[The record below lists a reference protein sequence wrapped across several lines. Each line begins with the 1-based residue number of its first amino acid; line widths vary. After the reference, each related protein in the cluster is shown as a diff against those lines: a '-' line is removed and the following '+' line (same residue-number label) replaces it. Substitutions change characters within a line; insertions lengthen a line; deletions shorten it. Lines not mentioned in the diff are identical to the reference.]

1 MSSHNIWADTSLAPF
16 YGTVTSAAVF
26 VVQAAYLGAKKND
39 TKRADRVAT
48 RRLSVS
54 FWLILRII
62 GCVAWLILT
71 IFSSSL
77 KKGSYVWY
85 EDQDF
90 RALAACITSVYATAL
105 AAVSLSRHRI
115 ATWHLNTVLLV
126 SLMTYSY
133 RDLYP
138 LGTFTRVPKD
148 LHEGWLL
155 WAKIALLTIVG
166 LVIPLLTPPEYIPVD
181 DDDPA
186 LDLNPGQKAP
196 LLLRLLFAYLDPLVY
211 LAYRDP
217 ESVPEKL
224 PPLAYALSSK
234 VQVKDAFPFLD
245 PFSGDRVYSLFRG
258 LLKYHRK
265 TAIQLTLLTIVKTLL
280 TFVAPVGINRLL
292 HYLET
297 KGEGAIVRP
306 WVWISWLFLG
316 PFLRSMMME
325 WFMHKS
331 TSTMACTQ
339 GILTQLVFKHALRIR
354 LDLESQKT
362 VKSNIIGR
370 INTLA
375 TADVGSITEPSLP
388 MNLYEVVWA
397 PFNLLL
403 TIGFLYSI
411 LDWSALVGL
420 AIMLICIPVP
430 GYLSQMMRDVQKKS
444 MKKMDA
450 RIQKVTEAMSMLR
463 MIKLFGWEPRMR
475 DQIDERRVDELTYVR
490 WNKIL
495 VLLTAHANFLIP
507 LLTMIGTYAT
517 FTLIMHRQLTAAI
530 VFSSIT
536 VFEILRQKFRL
547 VVNGIPA
554 IVQAKVSLDRVN
566 DFLRRT
572 ELLDAF
578 SAVDNVAVNA
588 AHDKLGFRN
597 AEFVWSSESRRDFK
611 LRIEDEL
618 FFDTGIN
625 LIVGLTGAGK
635 TSLLLALLGEMHFV
649 PSGPDSWF
657 HLPREDGVAYAAQ
670 ESWVQSDSIR
680 DNILFGSL
688 YEEDRYNKVL
698 DQCALLSDLALFEA
712 GDRTEVGEKGLTLS
726 GGQKARITLAR
737 AVYSR
742 AKVLLLDD
750 VLAALDVHTAK
761 SIVNRCLNGDLV
773 TGRTVLLATHN
784 LALTRPLARSVT
796 LIKLDGSI
804 LHGSV
809 ADVLGPDHTMDTEI
823 LEEEE
828 ALERSKQ
835 DEDDTLLNNT
845 QPAGKL
851 TTREEIE
858 VGHVQWAAFKLFLG
872 NLSGHIVAF
881 WLAVIGSIA
890 LNTAIIAF
898 QSWFLGYWS
907 TQYQLRDPSDVP
919 SSSYLTVYALLSLL
933 CIICYT
939 AGYTIFT
946 FGSLRAGRII
956 HQTLIESVLGT
967 TLRWLDTT
975 PTARVIARTTVDIKA
990 VDNGIPFVIYRFTEL
1005 NLQLIIQFGSI
1016 ILFSPAFIFPGVM
1029 LTCLGGVFG
1038 QLYMKAQLPV
1048 KRCNANAKS
1057 PLLGH
1062 FGAAIS
1068 GLVSIRAYG
1077 AQESYFEESM
1087 CRIDAYTRS
1096 TTTFYD
1102 LHRWISIRTDALAGI
1117 FTSSLAIYLVYG
1129 RGSNMSAANTGFS
1142 LAMAVSFSSLILI
1155 WVRIFNAVELHGNSL
1170 ERILRYVKTE
1180 QEPKASVMGIPPAY
1194 WPSSGNLRVEN
1205 LCAMYT
1211 LDGPKVLHNLSF
1223 EIKSGERVGVVG
1235 RTGSGKSSLTLS
1247 LLRCIPTAGEVY
1259 YDDLPTSTMNLD
1271 ALRSSITIIPQMP
1284 ELLSGTLRY
1293 NLDPFSQHDDSTIN
1307 DALRSAGL
1315 FSLQEENEENKI
1327 NLDTNISSGGG
1338 NLSVGQRQMLALAR
1352 AIVRRS
1358 KLLILDEATSAIDYK
1373 TDAVIQKTLREE
1385 LKDVALI
1392 TVAHRLQTI
1401 MDFDKIMVLDEGRIV
1416 EFDTPRILLNS
1427 EKGWFR
1433 RLVDKSSDRSALYAA
1448 ARA

>member
-1 MSSHNIWADTSLAPF
+1 M
-16 YGTVTSAAVF
+16 
-26 VVQAAYLGAKKND
+26 
-39 TKRADRVAT
+39 
-48 RRLSVS
+48 
-54 FWLILRII
+54 
-62 GCVAWLILT
+62 
-71 IFSSSL
+71 
-77 KKGSYVWY
+77 
-85 EDQDF
+85 
-90 RALAACITSVYATAL
+90 
-105 AAVSLSRHRI
+105 
-115 ATWHLNTVLLV
+115 
-126 SLMTYSY
+126 MT
-133 RDLYP
+133 
-138 LGTFTRVPKD
+138 
-148 LHEGWLL
+148 
-155 WAKIALLTIVG
+155 
-166 LVIPLLTPPEYIPVD
+166 
-181 DDDPA
+181 
-186 LDLNPGQKAP
+186 
-196 LLLRLLFAYLDPLVY
+196 
-211 LAYRDP
+211 
-217 ESVPEKL
+217 
-224 PPLAYALSSK
+224 
-234 VQVKDAFPFLD
+234 
-245 PFSGDRVYSLFRG
+245 
-258 LLKYHRK
+258 
-265 TAIQLTLLTIVKTLL
+265 
-280 TFVAPVGINRLL
+280 
-292 HYLET
+292 
-297 KGEGAIVRP
+297 
-306 WVWISWLFLG
+306 
-316 PFLRSMMME
+316 E
-325 WFMHKS
+325 WFMHKA

-339 GILTQLVFKHALRIR
+339 GILTQLIFKHALRIR

-362 VKSNIIGR
+362 AKSNIVGR
-370 INTLA
+370 INTLV
-375 TADVGSITEPSLP
+375 TADVGSTTEPSLP
-388 MNLYEVVWA
+388 MYLYEVLWA

-420 AIMLICIPVP
+420 AIMLICIPIP
-430 GYLSQMMRDVQKKS
+430 GYLSRMMRGVQKKR

-463 MIKLFGWEPRMR
+463 MIKLFGWEPKMKG
-475 DQIDERRVDELTYVR
+475 QIDERRVDELTYVR

-495 VLLTAHANFLIP
+495 VLLIAHVNFLIP
-507 LLTMIGTYAT
+507 LLTMIATYAT
-517 FTLIMHRQLTAAI
+517 FTLIMHRRLTAAI

-547 VVNGIPA
+547 VVNSIPP
-554 IVQAKVSLDRVN
+554 IVQAKVSLDRLN
-566 DFLRRT
+566 DFLRHT
-572 ELLDAF
+572 ELLDTF
-578 SAVDNVAVNA
+578 SADNVAVHA

-611 LRIEDEL
+611 LRIEDDL

-625 LIVGLTGAGK
+625 IIVGPTGTGK

-649 PSGPDSWF
+649 SPGPDSWF
-657 HLPREDGVAYAAQ
+657 HLPRENGVAYAAQ
-670 ESWVQSDSIR
+670 ESWIQSDSIR
-680 DNILFGSL
+680 NNILFGSP

-698 DQCALLSDLALFEA
+698 DQCALLPDLALFEA

-726 GGQKARITLAR
+726 GGQKARVTLAR

-742 AKVLLLDD
+742 AKILLLDD

-761 SIVNRCLNGDLV
+761 LIVSRCLNGDLV
-773 TGRTVLLATHN
+773 VGRTVLLATHN
-784 LALTRPLARSVT
+784 LALTRPLAHSIT

-809 ADVLGPDHTMDTEI
+809 ADVLGVDHTMDTEI

-828 ALERSKQ
+828 TLEKSKQ
-835 DEDDTLLNNT
+835 DADDTLLDNT
-845 QPAGKL
+845 EPSGKL
-851 TTREEIE
+851 TTTEEIE
-858 VGHVQWAAFKLFLG
+858 EGHVQWAAFKLFLG

-881 WLAVIGSIA
+881 WLTLIGSIA
-890 LNTAIIAF
+890 LNAAVAAF

-907 TQYQLRDPSDVP
+907 TQYQLHDPSDVP
-919 SSSYLTVYALLSLL
+919 ASSYLTVYALLSLL
-933 CIICYT
+933 CIFCYS

-946 FGSLRAGRII
+946 FGSLRAGRLI
-956 HQTLIESVLGT
+956 HQSLIESVLGT
-967 TLRWLDTT
+967 TLRWLDIT

-990 VDNGIPFVIYRFTEL
+990 VDNSIPFAIYRLTEL

-1016 ILFSPAFIFPGVM
+1016 IFFSPAFFFPGAVM
-1029 LTCLGGVFG
+1029 TCLGGVFG

-1068 GLVSIRAYG
+1068 GLISIRAYD
-1077 AQESYFEESM
+1077 AEEIYFQESM
-1087 CRIDAYTRS
+1087 RRIDAYIRS
-1096 TTTFYD
+1096 TTIFYD
-1102 LHRWISIRTDALAGI
+1102 LHRWIAIRTDALAGM

-1129 RGSNMSAANTGFS
+1129 GGSSLSAANTGFS
-1142 LAMAVSFSSLILI
+1142 LATAVSFSSLILV
-1155 WVRIFNAVELHGNSL
+1155 WVRIFNAVELYGNSL
-1170 ERILRYVKTE
+1170 ERILRYIKTE
-1180 QEPKASVMGIPPAY
+1180 QEPKPSAIGIPPAY
-1194 WPSSGNLRVEN
+1194 WPSSGNLRVAN

-1247 LLRCIPTAGEVY
+1247 LLRCIPIMGEVY

-1284 ELLSGTLRY
+1284 ELLGGTLRY
-1293 NLDPFSQHDDSTIN
+1293 NLDPFSQHDDSTLN

-1315 FSLQEENEENKI
+1315 FSLQEENDENKI

-1338 NLSVGQRQMLALAR
+1338 NLSVGQRQVLALAR

-1385 LKDVALI
+1385 LKDVTLI

-1416 EFDTPRILLNS
+1416 EFDTPRALLNS

-1448 ARA
+1448 AGT

>member
-1 MSSHNIWADTSLAPF
+1 M
-16 YGTVTSAAVF
+16 
-26 VVQAAYLGAKKND
+26 
-39 TKRADRVAT
+39 

-62 GCVAWLILT
+62 GCVAWLILS

-77 KKGSYVWY
+77 QNGSYVRY
-85 EDQDF
+85 KDQNF
-90 RALAACITSVYATAL
+90 QAFAACITTVYATAL
-105 AAVSLSRHRI
+105 ATVTLSRHRI

-126 SLMTYSY
+126 SLLTCSY
-133 RDLYP
+133 RDVYP
-138 LGTFTRVPKD
+138 LATFTRTPQD
-148 LHEGWLL
+148 LHEGWIL
-155 WAKIALLTIVG
+155 WAKIALLIIVG
-166 LVIPLLTPPEYIPVD
+166 LVVPLLTPPEYIPVD

-186 LDLNPGQKAP
+186 LDLNPEQEVP
-196 LLLRLLFAYLDPLVY
+196 LLSRLLFAYLDPLVY

-217 ESVPEKL
+217 ESVPEIL

-234 VQVKDAFPFLD
+234 VQVKDAIPFLD
-245 PFSGDRVYSLFRG
+245 PFSGDRVHNLFHG
-258 LLKYHRK
+258 LLRYHRK
-265 TAIQLTLLTIVKTLL
+265 TAIQLTLLTVVKTLL
-280 TFVAPVGINRLL
+280 AFVAPVGINRLL

-297 KGEGAIVRP
+297 KGEGAVVRP

-316 PFLRSMMME
+316 PFLRSIMTE
-325 WFMHKS
+325 WFMHKA

-339 GILTQLVFKHALRIR
+339 GILTQLIFKHALRIR

-362 VKSNIIGR
+362 AKSNIIGR

-388 MNLYEVVWA
+388 MYLYEVVWA
-397 PFNLLL
+397 PFSLLL

-430 GYLSQMMRDVQKKS
+430 GYLSQMMRDVQKKR
-444 MKKMDA
+444 MRKMDA

-463 MIKLFGWEPRMR
+463 MIKMFGWEPRMK
-475 DQIDERRVDELTYVR
+475 DQIDERRVEELTYVR

-495 VLLTAHANFLIP
+495 VLLTAHVNFLIP

-547 VVNGIPA
+547 VVNGIPS

-566 DFLRRT
+566 DFLNRT
-572 ELLDAF
+572 ELLDAV
-578 SAVDNVAVNA
+578 SAVDNVAVDA
-588 AHDKLGFRN
+588 TRDKLGFRN

-618 FFDTGIN
+618 FFDIGIN
-625 LIVGLTGAGK
+625 IIIGPTGAGK
-635 TSLLLALLGEMHFV
+635 TSLLLALLGEMHFL

-657 HLPREDGVAYAAQ
+657 HLSRDDGVAYAAQ

-680 DNILFGSL
+680 NNIIFGSP
-688 YEEDRYNKVL
+688 YEEDRYNQVI
-698 DQCALLSDLALFEA
+698 DQCALLPDLALFEA
-712 GDRTEVGEKGLTLS
+712 GDRTEVGENGLTLS
-726 GGQKARITLAR
+726 GGQKARVTLAR
-737 AVYSR
+737 AIYSR

-761 SIVNRCLNGDLV
+761 AIVNQCLNGNLV
-773 TGRTVLLATHN
+773 TGRIVLLATHN
-784 LALTRPLARSVT
+784 LALTRPLARSIT

-809 ADVLGPDHTMDTEI
+809 ADVLGVDHTMDTEI

-835 DEDDTLLNNT
+835 DEDETLLNSSE
-845 QPAGKL
+845 PAGKL

-858 VGHVQWAAFKLFLG
+858 VGHVQWAAFNLFLG

-881 WLAVIGSIA
+881 WLTVIVSIA
-890 LNTAIIAF
+890 SITAIIAF

-907 TQYQLRDPSDVP
+907 TQYQLHDPSDVP
-919 SSSYLTVYALLSLL
+919 SSFYLTIYALLSLL
-933 CIICYT
+933 SMLCYT
-939 AGYTIFT
+939 VGYTVFT

-956 HQTLIESVLGT
+956 HQSLIESVLGA

-990 VDNGIPFVIYRFTEL
+990 VDNSIPFTVHRFTEL

-1016 ILFSPAFIFPGVM
+1016 IFFSPAFIFPGIVM
-1029 LTCLGGVFG
+1029 TCLGGVFG

-1077 AQESYFEESM
+1077 AQEIYFQESM
-1087 CRIDAYTRS
+1087 CRIDAYIRS
-1096 TTTFYD
+1096 ATTFYD
-1102 LHRWISIRTDALAGI
+1102 LHRWVSIRTDALAGI

-1129 RGSNMSAANTGFS
+1129 KGSNMSAANTGFS
-1142 LAMAVSFSSLILI
+1142 LAMAVSFSSLILV
-1155 WVRIFNAVELHGNSL
+1155 WVRIFNAVELHGNHGQFISL
-1170 ERILRYVKTE
+1170 ERILRYIKTE
-1180 QEPKASVMGIPPAY
+1180 QEPKASTIGIPPAY
-1194 WPSSGNLRVEN
+1194 WPSSGNLRVES

-1211 LDGPKVLHNLSF
+1211 LDGLKVLHNLSF

-1259 YDDLPTSTMNLD
+1259 YDGLPTSTMNLD

-1293 NLDPFSQHDDSTIN
+1293 NLDPFSLHDDSTLN

-1315 FSLQEENEENKI
+1315 FSLQQENEENKI
-1327 NLDTNISSGGG
+1327 NLDTNVSSGGG

-1385 LKDVALI
+1385 LKDITLI

-1416 EFDTPRILLNS
+1416 EFDTPRVLLNS
-1427 EKGWFR
+1427 EKGRFR
-1433 RLVDKSSDRSALYAA
+1433 TLVDKSPDRGALYAA
-1448 ARA
+1448 AGA

>member
-1 MSSHNIWADTSLAPF
+1 MEL
-16 YGTVTSAAVF
+16 
-26 VVQAAYLGAKKND
+26 LGICY
-39 TKRADRVAT
+39 R
-48 RRLSVS
+48 S
-54 FWLILRII
+54 
-62 GCVAWLILT
+62 GCST
-71 IFSSSL
+71 
-77 KKGSYVWY
+77 
-85 EDQDF
+85 Q
-90 RALAACITSVYATAL
+90 
-105 AAVSLSRHRI
+105 
-115 ATWHLNTVLLV
+115 HLNAVLLV
-126 SLMTYSY
+126 LLLTYGY
-133 RDLYP
+133 RDVYP
-138 LGTFTRVPKD
+138 LATFTRIPQD

-155 WAKIALLTIVG
+155 WAKIALLIIVG
-166 LVIPLLTPPEYIPVD
+166 LVVPLLTS
-181 DDDPA
+181 
-186 LDLNPGQKAP
+186 
-196 LLLRLLFAYLDPLVY
+196 LRVYSNPLVY

-217 ESVPEKL
+217 ASVPEKL
-224 PPLAYALSSK
+224 PPLAYTLSSK
-234 VQVKDAFPFLD
+234 VQVRNAFPFLD
-245 PFSGDRVYSLFRG
+245 PFSGDRDYSLLHG
-258 LLKYHRK
+258 LLKYHQR
-265 TAIQLTLLTIVKTLL
+265 TAVQLTLLQVVKTLL
-280 TFVAPVGINRLL
+280 TFVAPIGINRLL

-297 KGEGAIVRP
+297 GGDGAVIRP
-306 WVWISWLFLG
+306 WVWISWLFMG
-316 PFLRSMMME
+316 PFLRSLMME
-325 WFMHKS
+325 CFFFS
-331 TSTMACTQ
+331 V
-339 GILTQLVFKHALRIR
+339 GILTQLIFKHALRIR

-362 VKSNIIGR
+362 AKSNIIGR

-388 MNLYEVVWA
+388 MYLYEVLWA
-397 PFNLLL
+397 PINLLL

-411 LDWSALVGL
+411 LDRSALVGL
-420 AIMLICIPVP
+420 VIMLICIPVP
-430 GYLSQMMRDVQKKS
+430 GYLSRMMRDVQRKR
-444 MKKMDA
+444 MKKVFT
-450 RIQKVTEAMSMLR
+450 QFYAMPMLR
-463 MIKLFGWEPRMR
+463 MIKLFGWEPKMK

-495 VLLTAHANFLIP
+495 VLLTAHVNFLIP
-507 LLTMIGTYAT
+507 LLTMIATYAT
-517 FTLIMHRQLTAAI
+517 FVPAI

-547 VVNGIPA
+547 VVNGIPP

-566 DFLRRT
+566 RFLRRT
-572 ELLDAF
+572 ELLDTF
-578 SAVDNVAVNA
+578 STNNVAVNA

-611 LRIEDEL
+611 LRIEGNL

-625 LIVGLTGAGK
+625 IIVGPTGV
-635 TSLLLALLGEMHFV
+635 GEMHFV
-649 PSGPDSWF
+649 TPGPDSWF
-657 HLPREDGVAYAAQ
+657 HLPRENGVAYAAQ

-680 DNILFGSL
+680 KNILFGSP

-698 DQCALLSDLALFEA
+698 DQCALLPDLALFEA
-712 GDRTEVGEKGLTLS
+712 GDRTEVGEKGLTLRVKLDFV
-726 GGQKARITLAR
+726 QARVTLAR

-761 SIVNRCLNGDLV
+761 WIVNRCLNGDLV
-773 TGRTVLLATHN
+773 AGRTVLLATHN
-784 LALTRPLARSVT
+784 LALTRPLAQSVT

-809 ADVLGPDHTMDTEI
+809 DNVLGVNPTLDAEI
-823 LEEEE
+823 SEEE
-828 ALERSKQ
+828 ALESSKQ
-835 DEDDTLLNNT
+835 DADDTQLNIAE
-845 QPAGKL
+845 PSGKL
-851 TTREEIE
+851 STTEEIE
-858 VGHVQWAAFKLFLG
+858 EGHVQWAAFKLFLG
-872 NLSGHIVAF
+872 NLSGHVVAF
-881 WLAVIGSIA
+881 WLTLIGSIA
-890 LNTAIIAF
+890 LNAGVAAF

-919 SSSYLTVYALLSLL
+919 ASFYLTVYALLSLL
-933 CIICYT
+933 CIFCYS

-946 FGSLRAGRII
+946 FGSLRAGRLI
-956 HQTLIESVLGT
+956 HQSLIESVLGT

-990 VDNGIPFVIYRFTEL
+990 VDNSVPFAIYRLTEL

-1016 ILFSPAFIFPGVM
+1016 IFFSPAFFFPGVVM
-1029 LTCLGGVFG
+1029 TCLGGVFG

-1077 AQESYFEESM
+1077 AQESYFQESM
-1087 CRIDAYTRS
+1087 RRIDAYVRS

-1102 LHRWISIRTDALAGI
+1102 LHRWIAIRTDALAGM

-1129 RGSNMSAANTGFS
+1129 RGSSMSAANTGFS
-1142 LAMAVSFSSLILI
+1142 LATAGKAPSTIEVSFSSMILV
-1155 WVRIFNAVELHGNSL
+1155 WVRIFNAVELHGNL
-1170 ERILRYVKTE
+1170 ERILRYIRTE
-1180 QEPKASVMGIPPAY
+1180 QEPKASAIGVPPAY

-1205 LCAMYT
+1205 LSAMYT

-1223 EIKSGERVGVVG
+1223 EIKSGERVGIVG

-1247 LLRCIPTAGEVY
+1247 LLRCIPTVGEVY
-1259 YDDLPTSTMNLD
+1259 YDDLPTSKMNLD

-1293 NLDPFSQHDDSTIN
+1293 NLDPFSQHDDSTLN

-1315 FSLQEENEENKI
+1315 FSLQEENDENKI

-1358 KLLILDEATSAIDYK
+1358 KLLILDEDYK
-1373 TDAVIQKTLREE
+1373 TDAIIQKTLREE
-1385 LKDVALI
+1385 LKDITLI

-1401 MDFDKIMVLDEGRIV
+1401 MDFDKIV
-1416 EFDTPRILLNS
+1416 EFDTPRVLLNS

-1433 RLVDKSSDRSALYAA
+1433 RLVDKSLDRSALYAA
-1448 ARA
+1448 AGA